1 MVMLRNAKYGII
13 HPAMKNVLVVTHTT
27 LPHAVEKFTGIFTCA
42 DALGWRCS
50 ILETAPIGK
59 ASLADAI
66 LAFRPDGII
75 HEGPVVDGGVPAEI
89 RRRLPVVWLDP
100 DGGGRSKE
108 CRVAADNGR
117 IAELA
122 LEELKLAGARSYL
135 FVSLFAGARWSQ
147 ERERRFLQLAAGA
160 PSGRVAM
167 TGGGMVKAFER
178 RLGSALGRLKA
189 PVGVF
194 AVNDRTAVMALDCA
208 RRAGRVCGR
217 DYLLVS
223 VDNDRHLCENAAP
236 PLTSVAQDFLQV
248 GRIAARML
256 DRLMRGALV
265 GGGEELSPPLGV
277 VRRAS
282 SVPSSDKGV
291 SPLSH
296 KVYTEICLN
305 SLSGGSVGSVCAA
318 AGASRRLCE
327 MRFKSEYGK
336 TIRSA
341 ILDQRFAE
349 VERLLGNPSQ
359 LLEPIANLCGWSS
372 SAHLKRMFKA
382 RYGMTMSA
390 WRAKR
395 LG

>member
-59 ASLADAI
+59 ASLVDAI

-147 ERERRFLQLAAGA
+147 ERERRFLQLAEGA

-167 TGGGMVKAFER
+167 AGGGMVKAFER

-265 GGGEELSPPLGV
+265 GGGEELSPPLG
-277 VRRAS
+277 A
-282 SVPSSDKGV
+282 
-291 SPLSH
+291 H

-305 SLSGGSVGSVCAA
+305 ALSGGSVGSVCAA

-359 LLEPIANLCGWSS
+359 LLEPIANPCGWSS

-390 WRAKR
+390 WRARR

>member
-1 MVMLRNAKYGII
+1 M
-13 HPAMKNVLVVTHTT
+13 
-27 LPHAVEKFTGIFTCA
+27 
-42 DALGWRCS
+42 
-50 ILETAPIGK
+50 
-59 ASLADAI
+59 
-66 LAFRPDGII
+66 
-75 HEGPVVDGGVPAEI
+75 
-89 RRRLPVVWLDP
+89 VWLDP

-122 LEELKLAGARSYL
+122 FEELKLAGARSYL

-160 PSGRVAM
+160 PTGRVAM
-167 TGGGMVKAFER
+167 AGGGMVKAFER
-178 RLGSALGRLKA
+178 RLGSELGRLKA

-194 AVNDRTAVMALDCA
+194 AVNDRTAVMVLDCA
-208 RRAGRVCGR
+208 RRAARVCGR
-217 DYLLVS
+217 DYLVVS

-282 SVPSSDKGV
+282 SVTSPAKGV

-305 SLSGGSVGSVCAA
+305 ALSGGSVGSVCAA

-390 WRAKR
+390 WRARR

>member
-1 MVMLRNAKYGII
+1 
-13 HPAMKNVLVVTHTT
+13 MKNVLVVTHTT

-122 LEELKLAGARSYL
+122 FEELKLAGARSYL

-147 ERERRFLQLAAGA
+147 ERERRFLQLAAGV
-160 PSGRVAM
+160 PTGRVAM
-167 TGGGMVKAFER
+167 AGGGMVKAFER

-194 AVNDRTAVMALDCA
+194 AVNDRTAVMVLDCA
-208 RRAGRVCGR
+208 RRAARVCGR
-217 DYLLVS
+217 DYLVVS

-282 SVPSSDKGV
+282 SVPSPDKGV
-291 SPLSH
+291 SQLSH
-296 KVYTEICLN
+296 KVYTEICLTA
-305 SLSGGSVGSVCAA
+305 LSGGSVGSVCAA

-359 LLEPIANLCGWSS
+359 FLEPIANLCGWSS

-390 WRAKR
+390 WRARR

>member
-1 MVMLRNAKYGII
+1 M
-13 HPAMKNVLVVTHTT
+13 
-27 LPHAVEKFTGIFTCA
+27 
-42 DALGWRCS
+42 
-50 ILETAPIGK
+50 
-59 ASLADAI
+59 
-66 LAFRPDGII
+66 
-75 HEGPVVDGGVPAEI
+75 PAEI

-122 LEELKLAGARSYL
+122 FEELKLAGARSYL

-167 TGGGMVKAFER
+167 AGGGMVKAFER

-236 PLTSVAQDFLQV
+236 PLTL
-248 GRIAARML
+248 L
-256 DRLMRGALV
+256 
-265 GGGEELSPPLGV
+265 P
-277 VRRAS
+277 RRSAKRWAS
-282 SVPSSDKGV
+282 SPRPPPMVTRPF
-291 SPLSH
+291 
-296 KVYTEICLN
+296 
-305 SLSGGSVGSVCAA
+305 
-318 AGASRRLCE
+318 SR
-327 MRFKSEYGK
+327 
-336 TIRSA
+336 
-341 ILDQRFAE
+341 
-349 VERLLGNPSQ
+349 P
-359 LLEPIANLCGWSS
+359 
-372 SAHLKRMFKA
+372 
-382 RYGMTMSA
+382 
-390 WRAKR
+390 
-395 LG
+395 